1 MTIAHLSRG
10 HNTDYKGL
18 SVSNEWK
25 SSFIRGEDSTS
36 GKSYPA
42 KWDVACIQMTQHVA
56 FKFCKSPLDTKDLYD
71 IIPLQKRF
79 IYNENIMTR
88 VLLTG
93 GSGFIAAHT
102 LDILLERGH
111 SVVTTVRTQEKADKI
126 KAQYNG
132 KYEDKLSFAIVPDI
146 AQEGAFDEA
155 VKSDPPFEA
164 VLHTASPFHFNVTDV
179 QKVSSFGATRGVSII
194 ADSCRI

>member
-1 MTIAHLSRG
+1 
-10 HNTDYKGL
+10 
-18 SVSNEWK
+18 
-25 SSFIRGEDSTS
+25 
-36 GKSYPA
+36 
-42 KWDVACIQMTQHVA
+42 
-56 FKFCKSPLDTKDLYD
+56 
-71 IIPLQKRF
+71 
-79 IYNENIMTR
+79 MTR

-126 KAQYNG
+126 KEQYP
-132 KYEDKLSFAIVPDI
+132 KYADKLSFAIVPDI
-146 AQEGAFDEA
+146 AQPGAFDEA

-179 QKVSSFGATRGVSII
+179 QKVSQRRYS
-194 ADSCRI
+194 